1 MSPSIKAKINSGL
14 IIFIFFGLA
23 AVLVGLYY
31 QPVDLLQF
39 MPWLLWTKYFIFL
52 LGFPVGIL
60 VTKVMLLK
68 RTWDYVYLNLGLW
81 AFLLFLVFPK
91 IHFWLMA
98 LNHQPLPLELDR
110 LLETTGFTIF
120 ALLFLTT
127 TFTSANV
134 IGTRHY
140 PLGVVLGHVLGFFV
154 VSSLMLISLF
164 LYEPL
169 LQIWEQT
176 QFGFLVI
183 TVVQFLVFL
192 LAGIKY
198 FNLYWR
204 KQTRP
209 YFWFTLVAV
218 FSILASVGF
227 AGEKLGFAGFFQID
241 LYLKFFGLF
250 SLLLALLN
258 EHYRFLESEAVLR
271 TSLEK
276 SLRETEQ
283 QLQSQN
289 DLINEI
295 QVGVFVLD
303 AEGQISFANQSWC
316 RMLGLEEKKIIGV
329 SFKKFLTEAGVEKF
343 EIEQQ
348 KWREQ
353 VDSQFEIELVTKNI
367 PRFPVLIIGSGFHH
381 RKHGFYGSRHVVV
394 PMARWKEIE
403 QDLKGRSENL
413 EQIIKQRTAALN
425 KKSEELEFSK
435 NYYETLISGMLDI
448 MLVIDNLG
456 NCTFIN
462 AYGSR
467 LLGYSAEELSGKN
480 LPDFFKDF
488 RKLPQNY
495 GSAMSLE
502 LHDHELEVKTK
513 SGQTIVCSWN
523 VHLLPELNR
532 QPMGVM
538 FVGRDITEQ
547 KRLESQL
554 KDQTRN
560 LEFLVGQRTAEL
572 NLKVN
577 QLNKIIQVGEDIV
590 LNLNLNVILENIC
603 KATKTLGWKIVIIAL
618 REFDSRAIQIAAA
631 TGLSEKKFK
640 EISENSKFD
649 FKEIL
654 NYMRDEYLISHS
666 YLLDH
671 SLGIFDF
678 DRARLKMPQ
687 IARHSDHW
695 QAGDS
700 FLVPI
705 KIKTQIHGFIVVK
718 DPESGT
724 KPGVEQATALE
735 IFANKAAVVIENARL
750 YSEAKKQALEMKKL
764 STLKTEFLANMS
776 HELRT
781 PLNSIITLGQILLK
795 ELPGPL
801 TREQARQVQIIEK
814 NGQNL
819 LHLINGL
826 LDLSKIEAGKMEP
839 HYSCFSLIELVQ
851 HNVETIRPL
860 CEKKGLKLELV
871 IDKNLPQYIF
881 SDSEKVG
888 QVLTNLLGNAVKFT
902 EKGKIKVTVA
912 VRDEGRKLRLVIEDT
927 GIGMSPTDQERIFQ
941 EFTQL
946 ESAQSVSP
954 GRGTGLG
961 LSISRKLIELL
972 DGTISVKSRID
983 HGTGFTILLP
993 LKGVGKESV
1002 VAETNPPAG
1011 KVRLNISESDSDDCV
1026 QIEEL
1031 PGTPPPA
1038 TQSPESEA
1046 EKTAQPIAA
1055 KANQTQRHIL
1065 LVDDN
1070 DDNRY
1075 AISYYFSEKGYR
1087 FSFAANGKEGID
1099 VAIHENPDI
1108 ILMDVMMP
1116 VMDGYEATRNLK
1128 QRAQFKNTP
1137 IIAMTARAMNYDR
1150 EKAIQSGY
1158 DDYLAKPFT
1167 LDAVSEKIEFWLKKS
1182 GK

>member
-1 MSPSIKAKINSGL
+1 MSSTVKAKFNAAFILFILLGL
-14 IIFIFFGLA
+14 G
-23 AVLVGLYY
+23 AVLAGLYY
-31 QPVDLLQF
+31 QPIDLLQD

-81 AFLLFLVFPK
+81 AFLLLLVFPK

-98 LNHQPLPLELDR
+98 LNQQPVPLELDR
-110 LLETTGFTIF
+110 LLEATGFTIF
-120 ALLFLTT
+120 ALLFLMT
-127 TFTSANV
+127 TFTSAIV
-134 IGTRHY
+134 IQLRHF
-140 PLGVVLGHVLGFFV
+140 PGGVIISHVLGFLFV
-154 VSSLMLISLF
+154 ASLMLISLF

-176 QFGFLVI
+176 QSGFLIFTGLQIFLFGF
-183 TVVQFLVFL
+183 
-192 LAGIKY
+192 AGIKY
-198 FNLYWR
+198 FNIYLR

-218 FSILASVGF
+218 FSVLASVSF
-227 AGEKLGFAGFFQID
+227 AAEKSGLTGFFQID
-241 LYLKFFGLF
+241 LYLKFFALF

-258 EHYRFLESEAVLR
+258 EHFRFLESEAVLR

-283 QLQSQN
+283 QLKSQN

-303 AEGQISFANQSWC
+303 AEGQISYANQSWC
-316 RMLGLEEKKIIGV
+316 RMLGLDEKKVLGT
-329 SFKKFLTEAGVEKF
+329 SLKTFLNDAGIEKF

-348 KWREQ
+348 KWREK
-353 VDSQFEIELVTKNI
+353 VDSQFEIELMTKNNQ
-367 PRFPVLIIGSGFHH
+367 RVPVLIIGSGFHH
-381 RKHGFYGSRHVVV
+381 RKHGFFGSRHVVV

-435 NYYETLISGMLDI
+435 NYYETLISGMLDVL
-448 MLVIDNLG
+448 LVIDNQG

-462 AYGSR
+462 EYGRR

-502 LHDHELEVKTK
+502 LHDHQLEVKTK

-560 LEFLVGQRTAEL
+560 LEFLVEQRTAEL

-603 KATKTLGWKIVIIAL
+603 KATKTLGWKIVVIAL

-654 NYMRDEYLISHS
+654 NFMRDEYLISHS

-671 SLGIFDF
+671 SHGIFDF
-678 DRARLKMPQ
+678 DRARLKLPQ
-687 IARHSDHW
+687 IARHSDQW

-724 KPGVEQATALE
+724 KPGLEQATALE

-750 YSEAKKQALEMKKL
+750 YSEAKKQAQEMKKL

-781 PLNSIITLGQILLK
+781 PLNSIITLAQIMLK

-839 HYSCFSLIELVQ
+839 HYSCFSLTNLVQ

-902 EKGKIKVTVA
+902 EKGKIKVTVS
-912 VRDEGRKLRLVIEDT
+912 VRDDGRKLRLVIEDT
-927 GIGMSPTDQERIFQ
+927 GIGMSQADQSRIFQ

-946 ESAQSVSP
+946 ESAQVVSP

-972 DGTISVKSRID
+972 DGTISVKSQTD
-983 HGTGFTILLP
+983 HGTTFTILLP
-993 LKGVGKESV
+993 LKGVGSENI
-1002 VAETNPPAG
+1002 VAGENPSSE
-1011 KVRLNISESDSDDCV
+1011 KIRLNISETDSENPVQVEEIPVTSDAKRQS
-1026 QIEEL
+1026 EA
-1031 PGTPPPA
+1031 PPA
-1038 TQSPESEA
+1038 SPKITGDSN
-1046 EKTAQPIAA
+1046 AA
-1055 KANQTQRHIL
+1055 ARHIL

-1075 AISYYFSEKGYR
+1075 AIGYFFSEKGYQ
-1087 FSFAANGKEGID
+1087 FSFASNGKEGVEI
-1099 VAIHENPDI
+1099 ALRENPDM

-1128 QRAQFKNTP
+1128 NRPQFKNIP

-1150 EKAIQSGY
+1150 EKAIQAGY

-1167 LDAVSEKIEFWLKKS
+1167 LDAVSEKIEYWLKKS

>member
-1 MSPSIKAKINSGL
+1 MSPTVTTKINSGL
-14 IIFIFFGLA
+14 IILIFLGLCGA
-23 AVLVGLYY
+23 LTALYF
-31 QPVDLLQF
+31 QPVDLLAH
-39 MPWLLWTKYFIFL
+39 MPWLLWTKYFIFM

-81 AFLLFLVFPK
+81 AFLLLLVFPK

-98 LNHQPLPLELDR
+98 LNLQPLPLELDR
-110 LLETTGFTIF
+110 LLEATGFTIF
-120 ALLFLTT
+120 AIFFLTT
-127 TFTSANV
+127 TFTAANV
-134 IGTRHY
+134 IKSRHY
-140 PLGVVLGHVLGFFV
+140 PFGVLLGHILGFFV
-154 VSSLMLISLF
+154 VASLMLISLF

-169 LQIWEQT
+169 LRIWEQT
-176 QFGFLVI
+176 QFPFLILTGLQGFLWL
-183 TVVQFLVFL
+183 F
-192 LAGIKY
+192 AGIKY
-198 FNLYWR
+198 FDLYLR

-218 FSILASVGF
+218 FSILANVGF
-227 AGEKLGFAGFFQID
+227 AAEKMGFEGFFQID
-241 LYLKFFGLF
+241 LYLKFFALF
-250 SLLLALLN
+250 CLLLALLN
-258 EHYRFLESEAVLR
+258 EHYRFLESETVLR
-271 TSLEK
+271 SSLEK
-276 SLRETEQ
+276 SLRDTEK
-283 QLQSQN
+283 QLQAQN
-289 DLINEI
+289 ELINEV

-303 AEGQISFANQSWC
+303 AEGEISFANQSWC
-316 RMLGLEEKKIIGV
+316 KMLGLESKKVIGA
-329 SFKKFLTEAGVEKF
+329 SFKSFLSESGIEKF

-353 VDSQFEIELVTKNI
+353 VDSQFEIELLVKNNH
-367 PRFPVLIIGSGFHH
+367 RFPVLIIGSGIQN
-381 RKHGFYGSRHVVV
+381 RRHGFYGSRHVAV

-403 QDLKGRSENL
+403 QDLKERSENL

-425 KKSEELEFSK
+425 KKSQELEYSNK
-435 NYYETLISGMLDI
+435 YYETLISGMLDI
-448 MLVIDNLG
+448 MLVVDNQG

-462 AYGSR
+462 EYGQR

-480 LPDFFKDF
+480 LPEFFKDF

-495 GSAMSLE
+495 GGAMSLE

-523 VHLLPELNR
+523 VHLLPELNQ

-538 FVGRDITEQ
+538 FVGRNITEQ

-560 LEFLVGQRTAEL
+560 LEFLVEQRTAEL

-631 TGLSEKKFK
+631 TGLSEKKFN
-640 EISENSKFD
+640 EISRNKKFA
-649 FKEIL
+649 FKDIL
-654 NYMRDEYLISHS
+654 NYMRDEYQVSHS

-678 DRARLKMPQ
+678 DRSSLKLSRS
-687 IARHSDHW
+687 ARHPDQW

-705 KIKTQIHGFIVVK
+705 KIKTQIHGFIIVK
-718 DPESGT
+718 NPENQQ
-724 KPGVEQATALE
+724 KPDVEQAKALE

-750 YSEAKKQALEMKKL
+750 YAEARKQAQEMKKL

-781 PLNSIITLGQILLK
+781 PLNSINTLAQIMLK

-801 TREQARQVQIIEK
+801 NREQARQVQIIEK

-826 LDLSKIEAGKMEP
+826 LDLSKIEAGRMEP
-839 HYSCFSLIELVQ
+839 NYSCFSLVDLVQ

-860 CEKKGLKLELV
+860 CEKKGLKVEV
-871 IDKNLPQYIF
+871 AIDKKLPRYIF
-881 SDSEKVG
+881 SDAEKLG

-902 EKGKIKVTVA
+902 EKGKIKVSVA
-912 VRDEGRKLRLVIEDT
+912 VRDDGRKLKMVIEDT
-927 GIGMSPTDQERIFQ
+927 GIGMSKADQARIFQ

-946 ESAQSVSP
+946 ESAQAAAPVK
-954 GRGTGLG
+954 GTGLG

-972 DGTISVKSRID
+972 EGRLEVKSRLNR
-983 HGTGFTILLP
+983 GTSFNILLP
-993 LKGVGKESV
+993 LKGVGEENITKDTQVSS
-1002 VAETNPPAG
+1002 G
-1011 KVRLNISESDSDDCV
+1011 KIRLNISDSALDESV
-1026 QIEEL
+1026 QIEEME
-1031 PGTPPPA
+1031 PVPTTVAKKSKSEIEKKKP
-1038 TQSPESEA
+1038 QSV
-1046 EKTAQPIAA
+1046 KTG
-1055 KANQTQRHIL
+1055 KHIL

-1070 DDNRY
+1070 EDNRY
-1075 AISYYFSEKGYR
+1075 AMSYYFSEKGYR
-1087 FSFAANGKEGID
+1087 FSFASNGKEGID
-1099 VAIHENPDI
+1099 AALRAKPDI

-1116 VMDGYEATRNLK
+1116 IMDGYEATRNLK
-1128 QRAQFKNTP
+1128 NRKQFKNTP
-1137 IIAMTARAMNYDR
+1137 IIAMTAKAMNYDR
-1150 EKAIQSGY
+1150 DKAVRAGY
-1158 DDYLAKPFT
+1158 DDYIAKPFT
-1167 LDAVSEKIEFWLKKS
+1167 LDTVSEKIESWLQKS
-1182 GK
+1182 AK